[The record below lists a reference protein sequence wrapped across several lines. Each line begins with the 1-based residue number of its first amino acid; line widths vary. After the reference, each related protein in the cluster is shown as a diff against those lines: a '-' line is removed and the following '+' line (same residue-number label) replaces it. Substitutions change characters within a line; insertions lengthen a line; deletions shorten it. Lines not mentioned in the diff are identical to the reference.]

1 MTINVTLVTSD
12 ALIMGCD
19 SIASTSQ
26 LLVDPMKILKRDTAG
41 NFIKNDD
48 GRYAASFDRMD
59 MQSVVTHSVGSVQK
73 MFLVHKEWTSRKH
86 DEPVVAAV
94 TSGLAALQERTMH
107 SLAAEFC
114 NMRRRKKLKE
124 VKEIVEEFMDFIDGK
139 YDAHNRV
146 NEIPPE
152 FRDEI
157 EFLIGGFGHKDQF
170 PSVFRI
176 SLKEKKITPLHGPK
190 CEAHTGIGWGGQALA
205 VQRLMYGYDVPV
217 MTDVQKII
225 DDLYADMSNATTRIL
240 NDTITALKQPAPTD
254 INMTLPPKP
263 NSSDLAFRYTLDIDT
278 ANMPLQYGIE
288 LVAYLVNQE
297 SGRQK
302 FTRGVMTVGGRT
314 HIGVIT
320 KSEGYRELNKPELE
334 HRHVGYHRD

>member
-26 LLVDPMKILKRDTAG
+26 WFLDPMKLLKRNEAG
-41 NFIKNDD
+41 EFIKDPD
-48 GRYAASFDRMD
+48 GRYTGQFELTD

-73 MFLVHKEWTSRKH
+73 MFLVYDKWTEKNH
-86 DEPVVAAV
+86 DGPVVAAV
-94 TSGLAALQERTMH
+94 TSGLAVLQERTMH

-114 NMRRRKKLKE
+114 NQKRKKKAE
-124 VKEIVEEFMDFIDGK
+124 DVETIVMEFKTFMDAK
-139 YDAHNRV
+139 YEVHNKV

-152 FRDEI
+152 FRDDI
-157 EFLIGGFGHKDQF
+157 EFLIGGYGHKDQF
-170 PSVFRI
+170 PSVYRLNI
-176 SLKEKKITPLHGPK
+176 RENKITPLQGPK
-190 CEAHTGIGWGGQALA
+190 CDDHTGLAWGGQAYA
-205 VQRLMYGYDVPV
+205 VQRLMYGYDTPV
-217 MTDVQKII
+217 MTDVQRII
-225 DDLYADMSNATTRIL
+225 DEMYSDMSNATTRIL
-240 NDTITALKQPAPTD
+240 NDTVTRLGVAPPVG
-254 INMTLPPKP
+254 INMELPPKP
-263 NSSDLAFRYTLDIDT
+263 NLADLTFKYILNIDT

-320 KSEGYRELNKPELE
+320 KTEGYRELNKPALE
-334 HRHVGYHRD
+334 HKHIGYHRD

>member
-26 LLVDPMKILKRDTAG
+26 FFLDPMKLLKRNEAG
-41 NFIKNDD
+41 EFVKDAD
-48 GRYAASFDRMD
+48 GRYTGQFDLTD

-73 MFLVHKEWTSRKH
+73 MFPIYNVRSKRDL
-86 DEPVVAAV
+86 DGPVVAAV
-94 TSGLAALQERTMH
+94 TSGLAALDERNMH

-114 NMRRRKKLKE
+114 NMKRKKKLE
-124 VKEIVEEFMDFIDGK
+124 DVETIVNEFKQFMDAK
-139 YDAHNRV
+139 YEAHNKA
-146 NEIPPE
+146 NEIPQE
-152 FRDEI
+152 FREEI
-157 EFLIGGFGHKDQF
+157 EFLIGGYGRKDQF
-170 PSVFRI
+170 PSVYRI
-176 SLKEKKITPLHGPK
+176 NIKENRVTPLNGPK
-190 CEAHTGIGWGGQALA
+190 CPDHTGISWGGQAYA
-205 VQRLMYGYDVPV
+205 IQRLMFGYDAPV
-217 MTDVQKII
+217 MTDVQKIL

-240 NDTITALKQPAPTD
+240 NETVTALGVPPPTGVNMELPA
-254 INMTLPPKP
+254 KP
-263 NSSDLAFRYTLDIDT
+263 ALSNLTFRYILEIDT

-320 KSEGYRELNKPELE
+320 KATGFRELNKPELE
-334 HRHVGYHRD
+334 HKHIGYHRD